1 MRADSLG
8 FFWADLPPPP
18 KEKKENEKR
27 VPPKATWLADDYL
40 PGLDEALRF
49 PIDPMTDIDIMVA
62 QQVRDPLMLDVECY
76 EDYFCAV
83 FRSYNTG
90 KTIVF
95 EKIEGM
101 IGTNDDEK
109 FRWMMENC
117 LLVTFNGIN
126 YDIPI
131 ISLALDGMECDGLKQ
146 ATKDLIENGIAPW
159 VLMRSH
165 KVKLIK
171 CDHIDLIEVAP
182 LRGSLKTYGGRLHV
196 PRMQDLPFHPNVTL
210 GPMRA
215 AIVRWYCVNDT
226 TSTAFLFQCLQEQ
239 VKLRYTLSEETGLEL
254 RSKSDAQIAEQII
267 GQEYERRTGRKAHRP
282 KIEPGT
288 SYYYEKPYSLNFQTE
303 LLKNVLV
310 TVQSKPFIVGEDGYI
325 ITPQEVMSL
334 KVEIGQS
341 VYQMGVGGLHSMEKS
356 TAHYSDA
363 YWQLIDKDVASYY
376 PKIILNNGYF
386 PEHLGQVFLE
396 IFGGITDRRLRA
408 KAAKQKA
415 IADSLKIVINGTFGK
430 LGSVWS
436 IVYAPKLMFHTTIG
450 GQLFLLMLIEAYE
463 LAGIRVVSANTDG
476 VMIKCPR
483 HLLPTLDAITK
494 WWEGVTG
501 FETEGENYRAL
512 YSRDVNNY
520 IAISEKG
527 TIKKKGAYSN
537 PWADEAGSNLE
548 KKLHKNPVTTI
559 CIRAVE
565 KFLADK
571 IPIEQTIY
579 QSIDIKEFIRI
590 QSVTGGAVKVYD
602 ESHTEFLG
610 KAIRWYYA
618 KDQLGE
624 IVYAKNG
631 NKVPK
636 SDGGK
641 PLMQLPNHFPNDVDH
656 EWYIQESK
664 KILRAIGAVVADDL

>member
-40 PGLDEALRF
+40 PGLEEALRF
-49 PIDPMTDIDIMVA
+49 PIDPMTNQDIMIS

-76 EDYFCAV
+76 ENYFCAI

-95 EKIEGM
+95 EKSFGM
-101 IGTNDDEK
+101 IGTNDDAK
-109 FRWMMENC
+109 FLWMMQNC
-117 LLVTFNGIN
+117 LLVTFNGIK
-126 YDIPI
+126 YDMPI
-131 ISLALDGMECDGLKQ
+131 IALALDGVENDILKQ
-146 ATKDLIENGIAPW
+146 ASDQIIIQDARPSDILKA
-159 VLMRSH
+159 H
-165 KVKLIK
+165 KVSPIK

-182 LRGSLKTYGGRLHV
+182 LRAGLKTYGGRLHV
-196 PRMQDLPFHPNVTL
+196 PRMQDLPFHPSVTL
-210 GPMRA
+210 SPYQA

-226 TSTAFLFQCLQEQ
+226 TSTAFLFKCLQEQ
-239 VKLRYTLSEETGLEL
+239 VKLRYTLSEETGIDL
-254 RSKSDAQIAEQII
+254 RSKSDAQIAEAII
-267 GQEYERRTGRKAHRP
+267 GQEYKRRTGREARRP
-282 KIEPGT
+282 KIEAGT
-288 SYYYEKPYSLNFQTE
+288 WYQYEKPYSLSFQTE
-303 LLKNVLV
+303 LLQRLLAV
-310 TVQSKPFIVGEDGYI
+310 VQAATFVVGEDGYVSL
-325 ITPQEVMSL
+325 PQEITDF
-334 KVEIGQS
+334 KIEISGM
-341 VYQMGVGGLHSMEKS
+341 VYQMGIGGLHSTEKG
-356 TAHYSDA
+356 TAHYSDD
-363 YWQLIDKDVASYY
+363 YWQLVDKDVASYY

-408 KAAKQKA
+408 KAAKLKA

-430 LGSVWS
+430 LGSIWS

-501 FETEGENYRAL
+501 FETEGENYKAL

-579 QSIDIKEFIRI
+579 QSVDIKEFVRI
-590 QSVTGGAVKVYD
+590 QSVTGGAVKVYS
-602 ESHTEFLG
+602 EEHTEFLG

-618 KDQLGE
+618 KDQTGE

-631 NKVPK
+631 KKVPK

-641 PLMQLPNHFPNDVDH
+641 PLMQLPDRFPDDVDH
-656 EWYIQESK
+656 DWYIQESK
-664 KILRAIGAVVADDL
+664 KILRVIGAVAGSDL